1 MAEDSHYQA
10 LAMLRLIY
18 NRLVLPGS
26 TNTAVLILPAANDSI
41 CADEVPAAPVVE
53 DFDLEAGLRKAY
65 DSLNSPSASP
75 VVLPASNPV
84 RGDKGKSR
92 KRGSAKKTTETE
104 FQFND
109 DPILDRFLVPSAV
122 SSEPLKQSREA
133 KLVKIP
139 DYPPGVVCCLPPLQ
153 YAQNEQGQVVGVIEE
168 TLRLLQRFATPSEP
182 EVELHFYFHRV
193 AMENIMRATH
203 AAGKPEDFAEEY
215 YAVRFPSAMIRSTR
229 TTTSLNTGT
238 FMQPTSYF
246 GGSVPCPDAW
256 RSSQTS
262 EGVGWQSIWESVTG
276 GIYSKVIVFEERNE
290 EEHSVYCEYVC

>member
-75 VVLPASNPV
+75 VVLPASNPI
-84 RGDKGKSR
+84 SR
-92 KRGSAKKTTETE
+92 ALVQFRDPHSAW
-104 FQFND
+104 
-109 DPILDRFLVPSAV
+109 VHSSAV
-122 SSEPLKQSREA
+122 SSELALKQSREA

-203 AAGKPEDFAEEY
+203 AAGVPIAYQCMWHYDDRDKTDFQTEARGFRRRILCREVSFSNDTFNTY
-215 YAVRFPSAMIRSTR
+215 NDLAQHWNIHATHKLLRRF
-229 TTTSLNTGT
+229 
-238 FMQPTSYF
+238 
-246 GGSVPCPDAW
+246 CPMP
-256 RSSQTS
+256 RCMEVVS
-262 EGVGWQSIWESVTG
+262 
-276 GIYSKVIVFEERNE
+276 NE
-290 EEHSVYCEYVC
+290 

>member
-92 KRGSAKKTTETE
+92 KRGSAKLEKTTETE

-122 SSEPLKQSREA
+122 SSELALKQSREA

-203 AAGKPEDFAEEY
+203 AAGVPIAYQCMWHYDDRDKTDFQTEARGFRRRILCREVSFSNDTFNTY
-215 YAVRFPSAMIRSTR
+215 NDLAQHWNIHATHKLLRRF
-229 TTTSLNTGT
+229 
-238 FMQPTSYF
+238 
-246 GGSVPCPDAW
+246 CPMP
-256 RSSQTS
+256 RCMEVVS
-262 EGVGWQSIWESVTG
+262 
-276 GIYSKVIVFEERNE
+276 NE
-290 EEHSVYCEYVC
+290 